1 MKSVKVLL
9 IVLISSGLYGFSYNN
24 NISDFEKEKFHSYK
38 SSLTDSTIDVNY
50 YNLFF
55 DIHINPD
62 YLYAQTE
69 ILCKVVQN
77 PLNFVYLDLSNY
89 LTVDSI
95 KTGNSFLQFNHL
107 NNKLTII
114 LNRTYNPGEQIQMI
128 IFYRGLPV
136 PTGYGS
142 FVFGTNI
149 NTPVIWTLSE
159 PFGASDWFPCKNS
172 PDDKADSS
180 KMRIKCRND
189 FTAVSNGILESVT
202 DNTDSTK
209 TYEWKCNYPI
219 ANYLISLAVT
229 NYEVYKNYFK
239 YTPADSMPV
248 VHYIYPQNL
257 NGLKSQLDRTVD
269 MLEFFSSKFGLYP
282 FINEKYGH
290 VQFGEYGGM
299 EHQTVAS
306 MGLFYD
312 GIMAHELAHQ
322 WFGDKITC
330 RNWQNI
336 WLNEGFAT
344 YSEALY
350 NEHLY
355 GKLIYDDFISYKMLE
370 AKRARSSIYVQNPT
384 NINEIFDADRSY
396 SKGCVVLH
404 MLRGVTGDTVFF
416 RVLRKYSSDTALA
429 FKTAVTEDFQSNAES
444 VYGSSLAY
452 FFQEWIY
459 GENYPKYMINW
470 SYIQDENNFY
480 NVSFN
485 LSQQSNSN
493 PVFFTMPAEIKIKT
507 EYGDTLINI
516 FNNSQQQSYSF
527 KVKGKPLSLTFDPG
541 NKILKDKTGDEIAVP
556 VRYYLGQNFPNP
568 FNPATTINYEI
579 LKYSD
584 VSLIVYD
591 ILGRIVKILVN
602 EKQKPGAYIVRFSS
616 ENLPSGIYF
625 YKIIAGEFT
634 DSKKML
640 MIK

>member
-1 MKSVKVLL
+1 
-9 IVLISSGLYGFSYNN
+9 
-24 NISDFEKEKFHSYK
+24 
-38 SSLTDSTIDVNY
+38 
-50 YNLFF
+50 
-55 DIHINPD
+55 
-62 YLYAQTE
+62 
-69 ILCKVVQN
+69 
-77 PLNFVYLDLSNY
+77 
-89 LTVDSI
+89 
-95 KTGNSFLQFNHL
+95 
-107 NNKLTII
+107 
-114 LNRTYNPGEQIQMI
+114 MI

-202 DNTDSTK
+202 ENTDSTK

-625 YKIIAGEFT
+625 YKIISGEFT

-640 MIK
+640 MIKYHSYFIRNLSLSRPVGNSEVYRDRRNIIAIAVIHLNSKT